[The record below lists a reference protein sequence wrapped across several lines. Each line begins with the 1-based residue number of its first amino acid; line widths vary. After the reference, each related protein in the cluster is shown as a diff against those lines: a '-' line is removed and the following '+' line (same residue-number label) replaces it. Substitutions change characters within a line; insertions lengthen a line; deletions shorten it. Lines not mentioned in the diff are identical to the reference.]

1 MFVDGSM
8 LLLFQEENVDCMYT
22 GMCHVLCFAS
32 AIFMR
37 RGHLVAYF
45 TQSRYNML
53 ASVAIS
59 SSKRRQKRRRGGELG
74 LLIETKHVFNAM
86 KKEPDKR
93 SAFELSYI
101 SNYVE
106 KSFPK
111 FFKSISPSEDVRE
124 HHIMDFVSHCQ
135 YVCIQKDE
143 AIFYQGEVSHRFFF
157 IIKGSVTLYVFTERD
172 PLQNLAEKQNKQ
184 VLDNLGKKSP
194 PKHHKK
200 KVEIKKQFMKDTKGD
215 TSHLSFQIE
224 PLPEYFKSIDRL
236 HADRQSVGERKVTLS
251 AGTSFGQ
258 LGLLTRRRRSATIIS
273 EGCELLILDK
283 KDYDRI
289 IKPSHV
295 GRTSRKFLHGI
306 FVLYAVPLLTTST
319 FIFLLCAKMITC

>member
-1 MFVDGSM
+1 
-8 LLLFQEENVDCMYT
+8 
-22 GMCHVLCFAS
+22 
-32 AIFMR
+32 
-37 RGHLVAYF
+37 
-45 TQSRYNML
+45 
-53 ASVAIS
+53 
-59 SSKRRQKRRRGGELG
+59 
-74 LLIETKHVFNAM
+74 
-86 KKEPDKR
+86 
-93 SAFELSYI
+93 
-101 SNYVE
+101 
-106 KSFPK
+106 
-111 FFKSISPSEDVRE
+111 
-124 HHIMDFVSHCQ
+124 
-135 YVCIQKDE
+135 
-143 AIFYQGEVSHRFFF
+143 
-157 IIKGSVTLYVFTERD
+157 
-172 PLQNLAEKQNKQ
+172 
-184 VLDNLGKKSP
+184 
-194 PKHHKK
+194 
-200 KVEIKKQFMKDTKGD
+200 MKDTKGD